1 MTKMTRK
8 LILAVLTVVVTVA
21 TLGTT
26 TFAWFTLTNTSV
38 IQDFEVDIIQD
49 AGIEIAVDDL
59 ATLPED
65 LVWRTTLTTAD
76 ILAYLDATYGGQ
88 PLFTHVTSEDGR
100 TFRTLGIGAI
110 GDITSSGYVEIPLH
124 FRSNS
129 ADEIAWDQVSLTS
142 GVVQYRPA
150 VPFIDSLGIARNTS
164 TTYPTDAADAMRI
177 SISGM
182 VDPGTGSVLTTHV
195 YENPALNTNT
205 VLGGLSAADLSNG
218 GVGANGAVNFYYES
232 TNTLPGGAASVTTV
246 STVTSIAAG
255 VGLKVL
261 TMTPG
266 QSLIHDQ
273 EYYGTIVIRIWLEG
287 WDAEALNGILGRT
300 ITTGFRFIAAA

>member
-49 AGIEIAVDDL
+49 AGIEIAVADL

-110 GDITSSGYVEIPLH
+110 GDVTSSGYVEIPLH

-150 VPFIDSLGIARNTS
+150 VPFVDSLGVSRTTAA
-164 TTYPTDAADAMRI
+164 TYPTDAADAMRI
-177 SISGM
+177 SITGT
-182 VDPGTGSVLTTHV
+182 VDAALTTHV

-205 VLGGLSAADLSNG
+205 VLGGLSGANLTNG
-218 GVGANGAVNFYYES
+218 GVGVNGAVNFYYES
-232 TNTLPGGAASVTTV
+232 TNTLPGGADSVTTV
-246 STVTSIAAG
+246 STVTSLAPG

-261 TMTPG
+261 TMDSG
-266 QSLIHDQ
+266 QSAIHDQ

>member
-38 IQDFEVDIIQD
+38 IQDFEVDIIMD

-76 ILAYLDATYGGQ
+76 ILAYLDAAYGGQ
-88 PLFTHVTSEDGR
+88 PLFTHVTSQDGR

-110 GDITSSGYVEIPLH
+110 GDITTSGYVEIPLH

-150 VPFIDSLGIARNTS
+150 VPFVDSLGNPRNT
-164 TTYPTDAADAMRI
+164 TQTYPTDAADAMRL
-177 SISGM
+177 SITGM
-182 VDPGTGSVLTTHV
+182 VDPGTGPEVTTHV

-205 VLGGLSAADLSNG
+205 VLGGLSAADLTNG
-218 GVGANGAVNFYYES
+218 GIGVDGAVNFYYES
-232 TNTLPGGAASVTTV
+232 TNTLPGGADSVTTV
-246 STVTSIAAG
+246 STVTSIAPG

-261 TMTPG
+261 TMTSG
-266 QSLIHDQ
+266 QSAIHDQ

-300 ITTGFRFIAAA
+300 ITTGLRFIAAA